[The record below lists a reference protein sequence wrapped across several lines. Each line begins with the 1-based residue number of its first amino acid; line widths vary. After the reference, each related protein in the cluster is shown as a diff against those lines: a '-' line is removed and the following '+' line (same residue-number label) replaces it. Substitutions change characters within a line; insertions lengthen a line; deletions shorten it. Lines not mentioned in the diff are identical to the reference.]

1 MNRHGHDIAPAIDI
15 MKRYADVLSRQQLP
29 SGSRVAIR
37 RKALAMRA
45 AMNEVYYDVNPGAG
59 EWKLL
64 ETLVDAILADTKA
77 PEPVR
82 ISRPYGDA
90 DASAILRP

>member
-1 MNRHGHDIAPAIDI
+1 MNRHGHDIGPAIVV
-15 MKRYADVLSRQQLP
+15 MQQCADVLSRPQLP

-45 AMNEVYYDVNPGAG
+45 AMNEIYYDINPGAG
-59 EWKLL
+59 DWKRL
-64 ETLVDAILADTKA
+64 EGLVDAILAETKA

-90 DASAILRP
+90 DAGPVLRP

>member
-15 MKRYADVLSRQQLP
+15 MKRYAEVLSRQQLP

-59 EWKLL
+59 DWKVL
-64 ETLVDAILADTKA
+64 ETLVDTILAETKA
-77 PEPVR
+77 PENVR
-82 ISRPYGDA
+82 KSSTISHEA
-90 DASAILRP
+90 VHV